1 MMGKTWWRLDN
12 TGFHLKWWKL
22 QIVEQLQLSAHSI
35 RSQFIEHKDFF
46 FFFLLF
52 KKIFSYK
59 AKRLLTRASKRTH
72 RKTSD
77 ISIESYPAKVNTNF
91 DSCKRER
98 KEQTQQNQMN
108 CLDTDAFEMLQ
119 KEPSLLIPCLNK

>member
-1 MMGKTWWRLDN
+1 MMEVADCWTITVICTFNK
-12 TGFHLKWWKL
+12 K
-22 QIVEQLQLSAHSI
+22 SI
-35 RSQFIEHKDFF
+35 YRTQGIFFIYL
-46 FFFLLF
+46 LLF

-91 DSCKRER
+91 DSCKKER

-108 CLDTDAFEMLQ
+108 CLDTDALEMLQ